1 MSLLDFSVHG
11 HAVTTVFRRRIKMDP
26 NRDMAMPENALD
38 LALIGVGDYVQ
49 PPHAPF
55 MRFDDYEDDYEDD
68 FEEEEDFD
76 GFSEEEDFDDD
87 EDDDFEDDEEEDDDF
102 EDDFD
107 EEESDDFDY
116 EDDID
121 YNDFDE

>member
-11 HAVTTVFRRRIKMDP
+11 YAVTRVLWRRIKMDP
-26 NRDMAMPENALD
+26 NRDMAMPENASD
-38 LALIGVGDYVQ
+38 LALIGVGDHVQ

-55 MRFDDYEDDYEDD
+55 MRFDDFEDDYEDD

-87 EDDDFEDDEEEDDDF
+87 EDDDFEDDEEEDDF

-107 EEESDDFDY
+107 EEESDEFDY